1 MFNSI
6 TTFMEDNN
14 EELVINE
21 LTEKLKEQMSGVDS
35 VNKEYNHENDVLK
48 KENLEKFLLEKT
60 GELVNEGLSTIRE
73 LKDVFVNNP
82 DAEEIEALSQA
93 FKAVSSALSVLKDIQ
108 VTSMKVDSNKEL
120 KEMDIKAKKELK
132 ENSEANNF
140 QEKTLLTRDEVFK
153 MLLEK
158 SQVVDVDFEKED

>member
-1 MFNSI
+1 
-6 TTFMEDNN
+6 MEENN

-21 LTEKLKEQMSGVDS
+21 LTEKLKEQMSDVES
-35 VNKEYNHENDVLK
+35 KNKEYAQETDVLK

-60 GELVNEGLSTIRE
+60 GTLVNEGLDTIRE

-108 VTSMKVDSNKEL
+108 VTAMKVDSNKQL
-120 KEMDIKAKKELK
+120 KEMDIQAKKELK
-132 ENSEANNF
+132 DKSKEEDD
-140 QEKTLLTRDEVFK
+140 QKIYLTRDEVFRK
-153 MLLEK
+153 LLEK
-158 SQVVDVDFEKED
+158 TEIIDAEFEKEN